1 MSHDRSLHKYYQLI
15 FNKLFFC
22 TVIKGER
29 IYNKTMRT
37 LFISIGILAPHLIP
51 LFFIWMVDIPIQA

>member
-1 MSHDRSLHKYYQLI
+1 MTG
-15 FNKLFFC
+15 LFINIICSFSINYFC
-22 TVIKGER
+22 TVMKGEW

-37 LFISIGILAPHLIP
+37 LFISIGILAPHLTP

>member
-1 MSHDRSLHKYYQLI
+1 MTG
-15 FNKLFFC
+15 LFINIICSFSINYFY
-22 TVIKGER
+22 TVMKGEW

-37 LFISIGILAPHLIP
+37 LFISIGILAPHLTP

>member
-22 TVIKGER
+22 TVMKG
-29 IYNKTMRT
+29 TM
-37 LFISIGILAPHLIP
+37 FVKS
-51 LFFIWMVDIPIQA
+51 D

>member
-1 MSHDRSLHKYYQLI
+1 MTGLFINIICSFSINY
-15 FNKLFFC
+15 FFC
-22 TVIKGER
+22 TVMKGER

-37 LFISIGILAPHLIP
+37 LFISIGILAPHLTP